1 MVLPVYAVPH
11 CSCLN
16 FNGIAPKYSGICLVV
31 YSDIP
36 FGIKHKFGRC
46 ISSFGL
52 AQLYI
57 VVKVKSC
64 FRIVLY
70 MYMHYSEETGI
81 YPELIHLQERSI

>member
-16 FNGIAPKYSGICLVV
+16 FNGIAPKYSGTCLVV
-31 YSDIP
+31 CSDIP
-36 FGIKHKFGRC
+36 FGIKHKFDRC

-64 FRIVLY
+64 CFRIVL
-70 MYMHYSEETGI
+70 YMHYSEETGI
-81 YPELIHLQERSI
+81 YPELIHLQGRSI